1 MSARL
6 NDWQRPVRIK
16 DLAGV
21 PIDEQKKAANI
32 VLSYLDRF
40 DTTFLIELVSKI
52 MQVLKDRGLGEDLSM
67 VRK

>member
-40 DTTFLIELVSKI
+40 DTTFL
-52 MQVLKDRGLGEDLSM
+52 DRTRFQDHAGAEGP
-67 VRK
+67 RAR

>member
-1 MSARL
+1 MD
-6 NDWQRPVRIK
+6 DWQKPIRIK

-21 PIDEQKKAANI
+21 PIDEQKKAAHI